1 MVARWFPNHGGTDCS
16 LLFSSFCFQFAAPWS
31 ISRAANKCFDSRQ
44 SRTFGILIPKRW
56 KRRSSRKR
64 KTKKSR
70 FRSENDVSKKRK
82 TGNVSVPKKDFDV
95 SLMWQCH
102 RIMSCL
108 MVLWLFIILLK
119 IRYVRKTIIFFR
131 YFSSLRGYL
140 FRIPSLKDKQ
150 TQTTI
155 SSTI

>member
-1 MVARWFPNHGGTDCS
+1 MVARWFPNHGGTDCL

-31 ISRAANKCFDSRQ
+31 ISRVANKCFGSLQ
-44 SRTFGILIPKRW
+44 LRTFGIIICKRW
-56 KRRSSRKR
+56 RRQPSRR
-64 KTKKSR
+64 RRTKKSR

-82 TGNVSVPKKDFDV
+82 TGNASVPKKDFDV

-119 IRYVRKTIIFFR
+119 IRYVSKIFIFFR

-140 FRIPSLKDKQ
+140 FKKPTLKDKQ